1 MIAAPIARRG
11 LFSSFFFVAE
21 ARNPVVFLK
30 KMGLEAKYMSATFN
44 EQIAPEIVQA
54 ITREA
59 AARGLSV
66 NDYLRDLLG
75 LTNGAHKDLALA
87 EEGQPRNEEMLEIIR
102 RSRERL
108 KDMPV
113 RGSTEETLKMIR
125 QARAGEMWGA

>member
-1 MIAAPIARRG
+1 MNET
-11 LFSSFFFVAE
+11 L
-21 ARNPVVFLK
+21 
-30 KMGLEAKYMSATFN
+30 N

-54 ITREA
+54 IIAQA

-66 NDYLRDLLG
+66 NDYLRDLIG
-75 LTNGAHKDLALA
+75 LTNGAHQELAPA
-87 EEGQPRNEEMLEIIR
+87 EEAQPRNEEMLAIIC

>member
-1 MIAAPIARRG
+1 LG
-11 LFSSFFFVAE
+11 GSKD
-21 ARNPVVFLK
+21 FLSCLDIVEEDVD
-30 KMGLEAKYMSATFN
+30 MNATLN
-44 EQIAPEIVQA
+44 EQIAPEIVQPIIA
-54 ITREA
+54 QA

-66 NDYLRDLLG
+66 NDYPRDLIG
-75 LTNGAHKDLALA
+75 LTNGAHQELAPA
-87 EEGQPRNEEMLEIIR
+87 EEAQPRNEEMLAIIC